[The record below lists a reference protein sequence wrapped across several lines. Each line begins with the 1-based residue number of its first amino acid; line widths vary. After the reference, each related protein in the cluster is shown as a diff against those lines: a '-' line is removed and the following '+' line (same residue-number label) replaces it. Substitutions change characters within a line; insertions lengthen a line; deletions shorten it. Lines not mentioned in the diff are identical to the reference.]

1 MNTLGEKT
9 KKWMVKMKRLLID
22 YNPLYVRVAMTE
34 NSELAE
40 FYIERSSVLGIVGN
54 IYKGKVMNVL
64 SGMKA
69 AFVNIGLEKN
79 GFLYVGESLVDITAL
94 AKKKKTVATLNISA
108 GDMIMCQVVK
118 DQFGDKGA
126 RLSMEIT
133 LAGRM
138 LVLVPNSTFVGVS
151 RKINDPV
158 RRSYL
163 EEFVKDSSQPNTGFI
178 VRTSANK
185 ASDTEILQE
194 MEELESIWK
203 TVQENY
209 QKANEGEIIF
219 KEVDLISRAIRDILT
234 DDIDSILVNDEQIY
248 KELEGKVNNAEL
260 VLYSG
265 EENLLTHYN
274 LERSIEKLCDREVK
288 LKNGAYI
295 VIDKT
300 EALTVIDVNTGK
312 FVGGKDLEDTV
323 YKTNLQAAAEIAK
336 QLRLRNIG
344 GIIIIDFID
353 MTNPVH
359 KENVIEALKDALKQD
374 KMKTT
379 VVSMTSLGLVEL
391 TRKKTRLPVDTY
403 FLRDCPYC
411 RQGHLLSHESNIIR
425 LRERISK
432 EFMSSR
438 PQSILVEVNS
448 ELFDKIFET
457 RILTRECRTVWKGK
471 RIYILKNDTLH
482 IENFIITPDN
492 SKILTL
498 PDTAR
503 LLY

>member
-1 MNTLGEKT
+1 M
-9 KKWMVKMKRLLID
+9 KKLLID
-22 YNPLYVRVAMTE
+22 YNPMYVRVAMTE
-34 NSELAE
+34 KGELAE
-40 FYIERSSVLGIVGN
+40 FYLERSSVMGIVGN

-79 GFLYVGESLVDITAL
+79 GFLYVGESMVDNTVL
-94 AKKKKTVATLNISA
+94 AKQKKPAGKLNISA
-108 GDMIMCQVVK
+108 GDTVMCQVVK

-126 RLSMEIT
+126 RLSQEIT

-138 LVLVPNSTFVGVS
+138 LVMVPNSNFVGVS
-151 RKINDPV
+151 RKINDPI

-163 EEFVKDSSQPNTGFI
+163 EEFMKASSQPNTGFI

-185 ASDTEILQE
+185 ASDAELKQE
-194 MEELESIWK
+194 MQELEEIWK
-203 TVQENY
+203 VVQENY
-209 QKANEGEIIF
+209 QKVAEGELIF

-234 DDIDSILVNDEQIY
+234 DDIDVVLVNDEQIY
-248 KELEGKVNNAEL
+248 SELEGKVGNAEL
-260 VLYSG
+260 SLYSG
-265 EENLLTHYN
+265 EKNLLTHYR
-274 LERSIEKLCDREVK
+274 LEKSIEKLCDREVK
-288 LKNGAYI
+288 LECGAYI

-300 EALTVIDVNTGK
+300 EALTVIDVNTGR

-323 YKTNLQAAAEIAK
+323 YKTNLQAADEIAK

-344 GIIIIDFID
+344 GIVIIDFID
-353 MTNPVH
+353 MTTASH
-359 KENVIEALKDALKQD
+359 KENVIEALKAALKAD
-374 KMKTT
+374 KMKTI

-391 TRKKTRLPVDTY
+391 TRKKSRLPVDTY

-411 RQGHLLSHESNIIR
+411 KGGHLLSHESNIIR
-425 LRERISK
+425 LREKISK
-432 EFMSSR
+432 EFILYR
-438 PQSILVEVNS
+438 PESVLVEVNP

-457 RILTRECRTVWKGK
+457 RILTRECRTIWKGK
-471 RIYILKNDTLH
+471 RIYIIKNDTLH
-482 IENFIITPDN
+482 IESFVVTPEN

-498 PDTAR
+498 PDTAK